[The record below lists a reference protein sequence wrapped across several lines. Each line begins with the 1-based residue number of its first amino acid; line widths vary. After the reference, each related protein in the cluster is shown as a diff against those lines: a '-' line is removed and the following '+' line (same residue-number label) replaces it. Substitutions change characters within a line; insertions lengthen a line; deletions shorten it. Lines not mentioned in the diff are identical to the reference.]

1 MVNCVSLV
9 YFSATKTT
17 QKNLRAIAEGIGLPV
32 KEYDFTLPQN
42 RSADIT
48 FGPDELVLAGAPVY
62 GGVSF
67 RQAARREAPT
77 ESLRPA
83 QGNHPRQ
90 PPLQGARRFQPNGPG
105 KCQRLHP
112 LWTVRAQLPGQR
124 HRCRGPRQGGRQQV
138 PAVPGLR
145 APVPNPLQAVHLGR
159 LQRFGRVVP
168 LHLQGAPQG
177 TGIVSVNHL
186 KNPA

>member
-62 GGVSF
+62 GGVMPLLEREYLESMS
-67 RQAARREAPT
+67 AARTPRASSLLSTATAPMT
-77 ESLRPA
+77 TAWSRW
-83 QGNHPRQ
+83 R
-90 PPLQGARRFQPNGPG
+90 
-105 KCQRLHP
+105 
-112 LWTVRAQLPGQR
+112 T
-124 HRCRGPRQGGRQQV
+124 
-138 PAVPGLR
+138 
-145 APVPNPLQAVHLGR
+145 
-159 LQRFGRVVP
+159 
-168 LHLQGAPQG
+168 
-177 TGIVSVNHL
+177 
-186 KNPA
+186 